1 MFNTLICKDDSFL
14 DQFSPIECFPHV
26 QPQTF
31 GQVWWPIAANK
42 KNNNNK
48 NKKKNKIKT
57 ENKKNEKKKYS
68 EKNPSKLSWPMSA
81 KSDT

>member
-31 GQVWWPIAANK
+31 GHVWWPIAANK
-42 KNNNNK
+42 KN
-48 NKKKNKIKT
+48 KKNK
-57 ENKKNEKKKYS
+57 N
-68 EKNPSKLSWPMSA
+68 SK
-81 KSDT
+81 